1 MGAAMRSK
9 AMSPRLPIF
18 RYACADIP
26 DPGTQVT
33 RHADSARYNASGE
46 RDPLAVSGATLHHYF
61 T

>member
-1 MGAAMRSK
+1 
-9 AMSPRLPIF
+9 MSPRLPIF